1 MFFKHEFSTLQR
13 AKVPRRD
20 KNRTKRHK
28 AQALYNSRL
37 MSPTPSKSSGVLL
50 AEVLGLLQ
58 QVGIIPVPA

>member
-37 MSPTPSKSSGVLL
+37 MSPTPSK
-50 AEVLGLLQ
+50 A
-58 QVGIIPVPA
+58 QVPYSPKCWVCCSRWASFLYRH